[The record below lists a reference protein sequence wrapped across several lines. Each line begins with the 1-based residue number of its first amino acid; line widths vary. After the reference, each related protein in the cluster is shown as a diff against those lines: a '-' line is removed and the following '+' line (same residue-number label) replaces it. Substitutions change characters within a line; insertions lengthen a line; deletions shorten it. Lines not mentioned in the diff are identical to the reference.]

1 MDKAI
6 QPMPGT
12 TAERVPANPATMFD
26 MTGRVAIVT
35 GASSGLGHRFA
46 RVLHEA
52 GANVVAVARRKER
65 LDELAASC
73 ERVVPMVADVTDST
87 ALERL
92 VADVMDRF
100 GRVDVLVNNAGM
112 GRPQP
117 AVEEDIDSFRYTLEV
132 NLVAVFHLAR
142 LVAREMMS
150 QATAGSII
158 NIGSVYGLG
167 SAWPVPNGAY
177 AASKGAVIQLTRE
190 LACQWA
196 KSGIRVNA
204 LVPGF
209 FPAEST
215 EPLLSDPKG
224 AAYVERGTPMR
235 RFGQAHELDGALVFL
250 ASDASTFMTGQLLVV
265 DGGWTAH

>member
-1 MDKAI
+1 MMTER
-6 QPMPGT
+6 MP
-12 TAERVPANPATMFD
+12 ASPATMFD

-35 GASSGLGHRFA
+35 GASSGLGHRFT

-52 GANVVAVARRKER
+52 GASVVAVARRKER
-65 LDELAASC
+65 LEALAATC
-73 ERVVPMVADVTDST
+73 ERVVPAVADVTDGV

-100 GRVDVLVNNAGM
+100 GQVDVLVNNAGL

-132 NLVAVFHLAR
+132 NLVAVFQLAR
-142 LVAREMMS
+142 LVAREMS
-150 QATAGSII
+150 RATRGSII

-167 SAWPVPNGAY
+167 SSWPIPNGAY
-177 AASKGAVIQLTRE
+177 AASKGGVIQLTRE

-209 FPAEST
+209 FPSEAT
-215 EPLLSDPKG
+215 ELMQSDPKS

-235 RFGQAHELDGALVFL
+235 RFGQDHELDGALVFL
-250 ASDASTFMTGQLLVV
+250 ASDASTFMTGQQLVV

>member
-1 MDKAI
+1 MTEATRSSTG
-6 QPMPGT
+6 MM
-12 TAERVPANPATMFD
+12 AERMPANPATMFD
-26 MTGRVAIVT
+26 LTGRVAIVT
-35 GASSGLGHRFA
+35 GASSGLGNRFA
-46 RVLHEA
+46 RVLHQA
-52 GANVVAVARRKER
+52 GADVVAVARRKER

-73 ERVVPMVADVTDST
+73 KRVVPVVADVTDAA
-87 ALERL
+87 ALEQL
-92 VADVMDRF
+92 VASVMDRF
-100 GRVDVLVNNAGM
+100 GRIDVLVNNAGL

-132 NLVAVFHLAR
+132 NLVAVFQLAR
-142 LVAREMMS
+142 LVAREMS

-177 AASKGAVIQLTRE
+177 AASKGGVIQLTRE

-196 KSGIRVNA
+196 KWGIRVNA

>member
-1 MDKAI
+1 M
-6 QPMPGT
+6 
-12 TAERVPANPATMFD
+12 TAERAPAGPATMFD

-35 GASSGLGHRFA
+35 GASSGLGHRFTQ
-46 RVLHEA
+46 VLHQA

-65 LDELAASC
+65 LDELAASL
-73 ERVVPMVADVTDST
+73 ERVVPVVADVTDST

-92 VADVMDRF
+92 VTDVMDQF
-100 GRVDVLVNNAGM
+100 GRIDVLVNNAGL

-117 AVEEDIDSFRYTLEV
+117 AVEEDIDSFRYALEV

-142 LVAREMMS
+142 LVAREMS
-150 QATAGSII
+150 QATRGSVI

-167 SAWPVPNGAY
+167 SSWPIPNGAY
-177 AASKGAVIQLTRE
+177 AASKGGVIQLTRE

-196 KSGIRVNA
+196 KWGIRVNA

-209 FPAEST
+209 FPSEST
-215 EPLLSDPKG
+215 ELMQSDPKS

-235 RFGQAHELDGALVFL
+235 RFGQAHELDGALLFL
-250 ASDASTFMTGQLLVV
+250 ASDASTFMTGQMLVI